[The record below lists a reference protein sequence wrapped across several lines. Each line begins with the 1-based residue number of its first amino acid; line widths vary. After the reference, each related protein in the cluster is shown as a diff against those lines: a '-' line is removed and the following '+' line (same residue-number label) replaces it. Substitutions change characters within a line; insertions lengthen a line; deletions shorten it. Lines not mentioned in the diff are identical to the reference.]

1 MPGGG
6 GPVYFYANLVETFLK
21 YAFKG
26 NDNVFKA
33 EGIMV
38 THSDADHKEGVQKL
52 LDKFPP
58 NQDPSPG
65 NAKFEFDGPLLF
77 NSSAIVRLGTINF
90 EEKILSSGDTIDGF
104 ENIFTFYHPS
114 AKRELYY
121 HNTRLPPAP
130 GPLPPPSPP
139 PTLPPGRSGTAI
151 YNPDSSNNNK
161 ASILLNISDPNNP
174 SEILVSLN
182 GDSVGYLVL
191 KALQGKN
198 PNVFKVPHHGSRK
211 NSIPLQAFEPDAK
224 KETSKMLA
232 ALALLQYAQA
242 IRPPPTNLVVTYQV
256 TEGNKSSFNSRFK
269 QQVEAFVVKEGLKYD
284 DMLLKLAS
292 EFKIKLTGSG
302 INVPNLLDTLEKRK
316 IQIEDNLVDPSVAST
331 QVYTNGM
338 GNLNLP
344 ANFDYDVTRKA
355 VLDDAKKRDNDVKKA
370 KIKEL
375 GGSIVPH
382 AFNLP
387 HKEAEAFGVILRSI
401 ESDRIFMENV
411 SLHLIT
417 SFYQEIKARNYF
429 ISSGDRHGHPNWQV
443 VSGIIQAAQITRQ
456 TDPSYTCRLLL
467 TSGNGIDDS
476 KLPANVPNDW
486 TTYVS
491 LQYFGGK
498 SASVTIDPST
508 NPMDVLNGAVEWKL
522 GTPLTPTALDT
533 LNDQYKTTAGALELK
548 TLRSAALGKKYV
560 VKPTG
565 QNYWLN
571 FVVDSVTN
579 DRNFQLA
586 TTVTTLELT
595 NTAFTKVE
603 LGSKKEIVFTLSLK
617 NSSNDVALIYG
628 LIGSQ
633 SGTVS
638 YKLFKMVVN
647 AAGDKEW
654 HYFYESAG
662 VLATSTNNADG
673 SYFVFQNPPKSSSR
687 SRSRVHHSRDI
698 SVSIEHG
705 LPINAVLNAMLQN
718 DPDIADVPDSLQTAF
733 FINFLYWRA
742 DESST
747 VTSTTATLVM
757 QIPASRNTF
766 YSFEITSAKLEVVIS
781 NKRIDVVIEASSD
794 GASYVLRLPRMRLTR
809 FQSSHNETLVKD
821 KTPDSEDS
829 RLTNTM
835 KATTPGIIAV
845 TPLSLTE
852 FLEWIEYSGD
862 DNIVSSQTVLDLVVP
877 QVTSQLLASEQ
888 LSECPDLFQF
898 INTMLSWNVDS
909 SSSFGILNN
918 ALNSANIDLFL
929 PSSSQQF
936 KEFTVSSTSI
946 LIENPMTAS
955 LTMQLQLNVMD
966 SDGHPMTVTYQ
977 IEQLIEDFFQTFEDY
992 LKALGV
998 QDDPS
1003 SYNLFDSVMF
1013 LLGSETDGFLSL
1025 ASFTRAMINTVF
1037 DWNVDLKS
1045 SIVRYASSPVGPK
1058 LLEATLAASI
1068 PDEGNTM
1075 DLGIS
1080 NVFQLKS
1087 LAFKVPD
1094 VFNSNQ
1100 EETTSPYFTA
1110 DVTVGDKSATITA
1123 VTPQGD
1129 DLPSL
1134 KVELTQSIG
1143 LNDIVS
1149 FLGLDSNIANA
1160 HVPLL
1165 SSLLN
1170 DIQITSAGFTI
1181 QQKVLNSNQSWL
1193 SSVFFAVQFSN
1204 VGSYLPSAFSSLED
1218 IEAQVVI
1225 YQPLLS
1231 LRKISVNVRFNF
1243 AVSVQGSDGNTENVN
1258 LAAILSAE
1266 PVQVTNQADSSYN
1279 FSIAIEISSN
1289 TVDRSDGLSLSDIL
1303 TAFGLGAAVSSAESI
1318 PFIKSLLQ
1326 NVVLRELRV
1335 TLNTASKSIQSFLL
1349 KVYIP
1354 SWKLFDNKVELSEFE
1369 IYLSYSNGD
1378 WETSFEGN
1386 AVFDEEYPITVRFDL
1401 VSDVNQ
1407 EASFSFSN
1415 LNYEFTIQKFL
1426 SVFGLGGL
1434 DSIPVLGQVL
1444 SVAVTDAKLSLQ
1456 KTDSGVIA
1464 TEGQVSL
1471 YKESI
1476 NLGSIFHLSQVSAT
1490 IGFVR
1495 TEESNYVFGFS
1506 VEGFINQKVYL
1517 SVAYDPNTQV
1527 LSGQVLIASFQTAD
1541 LSDAVGAFLQS
1552 SSESLSNNSLYSS
1565 VSDSFT
1571 AAISV
1576 AFEWKSGN
1584 FSLKNLIVDLRN
1596 VFSIGPINL
1605 EQLRFEYSKTD
1616 TSPPADDTG
1625 DTPLL
1630 LAGSQIKLLGVLTGE
1645 PDKTFSAIVEF
1656 DLNKDTTGASTI
1668 TASIRPAKENT
1679 LTLLSFLSLFGI
1691 TPPTVP
1697 TIEGQDTPNFFDL
1710 ALKEGSFV
1718 LSLPD
1723 YSVTSLHVKVETT
1736 NAVSL
1741 LDSPQITLE
1750 NLSFEV
1756 SYSTSDSPTTTG
1768 SLLGVI
1774 TLLGIKIVVQGS
1786 KETNGVVFRAVV
1798 GPESADLQE
1807 FIQTLSPADTTSP
1820 AIPSDVGLP
1829 QPMPVYIAEIIIGL
1843 LTDKKTITFK
1853 GASQLQWNIDL
1864 GFTNFQILELGGLV
1878 NYVQM
1883 RTGDMSSEFSAYVTG
1898 KFQFSSSILMEAELH
1913 FGVNIDTALAVLVT
1927 DASQV
1932 KVDSVADNLLMFN
1945 QSETPTDSSSSPSS
1959 SEPPSGAIAF
1969 QDLLPSSTSSL
1980 ANLTSAYMNL
1990 NLSQSVFLLL
2000 GQVESL
2006 GSGFLLAGKFSPQQ
2020 TRYGYA
2026 FGISLPQGFR
2036 FSQLLS
2042 ALAPIDDI
2050 VQVRNA
2056 TCVVMS
2062 MENAKVND
2070 VVEKMKA
2077 AKNSTVLPEDAGGL
2091 VFPFSDL
2098 QLDEATKNLTITKG
2112 MSFYAEFDIPA
2123 LGSDSIFHSI
2133 IQISSSPDIPAV
2145 IISAVIASDPTESE
2159 FRAHLAQIILLGL
2172 LEFNDVTL
2180 IYRPNSL
2187 VTLELHGTITIHL
2200 GDTSYSFYGS
2210 FTLTKTEA
2218 VFSVTSDPSQQVT
2231 IHEPLGMFG
2240 ISLEE
2245 ARLTLT
2251 YNFPEDGQKSSSME
2265 IAASV
2270 NFYSSDSLNPSDE
2283 GEETPEPVLTL
2294 SGLVAFRNYSPVV
2307 VSITISPTEPLT
2319 IADLVATVFN
2329 WQYNLDFLNIGFVG
2343 GQIYYAN
2350 LPEGENS
2357 ITIED
2362 VEYDSGYHISA
2373 DTEIFDIVFTVAAD
2387 IPLDK
2392 SQISITGYAN
2402 QPIDLGFAKFT
2413 GKMDSDPSQPDESR
2427 SPQLTFTTSSS
2438 STSISIGIGLILFGV
2453 PLATADIGYNLT
2465 KEVFTGTLTYSG
2477 SIGFIQNP
2485 SISFEWSS
2493 ESGFNVT
2500 SFPMSGG
2507 FDFDLMDKIKNYQD
2521 SCGDLVD
2528 LAFKEAVQTQFN
2540 INTNIA
2546 KTTQPDDFLAEIQ
2559 ITGTYDVLLAGEAK
2573 IASVPIP
2580 DLSVGIPREDNFSLN
2595 TLPQFILDLFTQN
2608 ADRIVQ
2614 QIIDNPERLAAI
2626 LSIVALKTVSQKVIQ
2641 TLVCRDV
2648 DEEDLDPDETGEDA
2662 TEDDFDE
2669 VDEFEEEFDE
2679 FVEEF
2684 EELLEIGEE
2693 LGELGTL
2700 AAGAEEAGEGII
2712 VLLGGIIGAIAAIL
2726 AFFSIGNYSEKK
2738 KNAEER
2744 KKQTEEKKRQIREKM
2759 EAALDIRQAPI
2770 ATFTPPNQL
2779 NVSWD
2784 PLAKSGAQYHL
2795 VVTGTLLPPPG
2806 SEASDPVAIYDDII
2820 SQTQQLV
2827 TSQQFYNTVGIYVTV
2842 NATLTA
2848 TNAGY
2853 TATYDGQSYITEVPN
2868 VHPTLHAPAQ
2878 VSATFEHDTLRIM
2891 ASASSVNRA
2900 TAYHFELVE
2909 GTDAPYTVVTQSTYT
2924 VPQDSE
2930 STTNAISVS
2939 FDHSSIPS
2947 TANGPFKVRCQAVGE
2962 SGSGIATSTNTYSTS
2977 LSLVPPPRQL
2987 TLALSHFE
2995 ELNQDITLNWRLPQS
3010 TDQDSISGFVCRI
3023 VHKESSTVLVSY
3035 DVEKPAS
3042 EEGQP
3047 PPDILTTHSFTI
3059 GSMVQALTSN
3069 DLIPDPPASIELE
3082 AQVNAV
3088 GISSAEIDSIFT
3100 ASTITS
3106 LKPPEQVE
3114 FDFSVDDNVLNIAW
3128 KYTQETGIYGIEI
3141 ANENPEVVFS
3151 KRVTVSRDDSQPQD
3165 TSEPASGDQK
3175 VSYGV
3180 PYSDLSSINDPT
3192 VNYTV
3197 QLTAVTT
3204 GNENLDSLVP
3214 GKNSNSLQILPAP
3227 TEISLQFNQE
3237 TGNVDAEF
3245 NSVASASGYLFKLSS
3260 NSTVLASVTIPKPT
3274 AQSDPPSDS
3283 VINGSLS
3290 VNSFIDQLAGGDQV
3304 SGTVQALGG
3313 GDYLSSSALTFAT
3326 ILTVLQPPSNI
3337 TYMYSFS
3344 PTLESVTITCSQIDT
3359 VFEYLL
3365 GLSNSINNDVV
3376 SWKYTVLDLPGI
3388 PVSVTFLINTLN
3400 KSDVEEWKV
3409 FAQSLGDAT
3418 HLSSPRS
3425 FLENTV
3431 HVLPQPEVQQPSFDT
3446 SYDVLTVTWPPV
3458 ANAVSYSLSVTA
3470 MKSDLELFSTNKTIS
3485 APADGQDVIATINM
3499 NNSDPEWDSTLEDL
3513 TSLTGK
3519 VVAIGADY
3527 YISSSPGL
3535 MPTIERFAPPQNL
3548 QYGYDSDSDLITL
3561 TCVAVAEV
3569 SQYTL
3574 GLRSATNPDTTL
3586 SITVNKNGNQASVS
3600 LSGNDLINANGGE
3613 WMIFG
3618 ESAGDSTHFP
3628 SMELTLESN
3637 VKVRDAPVVN
3647 SFTYSA
3653 SNQMLSLAWSS
3664 VQGASEYSINVTYR
3678 NTNNQDNS
3686 FQVSSPQGQTSL
3698 QIDMSQ
3704 HVHNWSTVFETV
3716 ASIVATIK
3724 AVGYGYYITSSTQSS
3739 PTLQRLST
3747 PGNAMITSDYYV
3759 VITTWSAVP
3768 LSTGYTVTVY
3778 YNGVQHGPQKIYENR
3793 LSMGLQQLQQ
3803 GYVGPVYIV
3812 QVKIRADSNGSQ
3824 LPSLTAFAEQV
3835 FHNVNYGFGVY
3846 GGPFYAGKVLIHDS
3860 RGHAGPIS
3868 ASKVLSRDY
3877 GGPASAAKVLRRETR
3892 GHEKLPLP
3900 LEIYES
3906 QEFGGRGGQGFSD
3919 PIEDYIPAI
3928 VGIKAIKICHQ
3939 AVIES
3944 IQVTYLLADGSTY
3957 VAPKHGGNR
3966 GTETYIEFD
3975 AREELRKVFGQSN
3988 NLVINQ
3994 LTFVTK
4000 SANGIEKKY
4009 GPFGQTRV
4017 HPFPFEVTGKIF
4029 CVFGRSG
4036 LSLDAIGFYMASN
4049 PIETISSP
4057 THGGSGGAHF
4067 NDPISTHSPQI
4078 VGIRALRIR
4087 HGNQVDSIQATYILE
4102 DGATWVAPKH
4112 GGSGGSESYIQFDAG
4127 EFITIVDGKTNG
4139 TLVDQFTFT
4148 TEKGDG
4154 SVRKYGPYGNTGQT
4168 AFSVS
4173 GHVIGLLGKSGNLL
4187 DAIGFHFAQIS
4198 LKSVSTSRRFG
4209 GNGGRPFSD
4218 DVSTHKPEI
4227 TGIKAIR
4234 IRHGKHID
4242 SIQAT
4247 YRRADGST
4255 WAAPRHG
4262 GSGGRESYIQF
4273 ADNEDIIHME
4283 GKTNNVIVD
4292 QLTFVTRKGDGS
4304 QGKYGPFGKTGKTPF
4319 AVDGKILWFFGLA
4332 GNLLDSVGVF
4342 YIP

>member
-1 MPGGG
+1 MPGGR
-6 GPVYFYANLVETFLK
+6 GPVFFFANLIETLLR
-21 YAFKG
+21 YTRKG
-26 NDNVFKA
+26 DVFRA

-77 NSSAIVRLGTINF
+77 NSSAIVRLGAINF
-90 EEKILSSGDTIDGF
+90 QQKVLSSGDTIDGF
-104 ENIFTFYHPS
+104 ENIFTFYFPG
-114 AKRELYY
+114 AKGELYY
-121 HNTRLPPAP
+121 HNTKLPPAP
-130 GPLPPPSPP
+130 GPPAPPAPAPILPPS
-139 PTLPPGRSGTAI
+139 SGTAI
-151 YNPDSSNNNK
+151 YNPDSSDNNK
-161 ASILLNISDPNNP
+161 ASILLNISDPNNH
-174 SEILVSLN
+174 SDVQVSLN

-211 NSIPLQAFEPDAK
+211 NSIPLQAFEPNAK
-224 KETSKMLA
+224 DETSKNVA
-232 ALALLQYAQA
+232 AHALLQFMLVP
-242 IRPPPTNLVVTYQV
+242 RPAAADLVVTSQI
-256 TEGNKSSFNSRFK
+256 TFGNKSSFNDKFGEQTRVYGAGTPK
-269 QQVEAFVVKEGLKYD
+269 RAKVVVREGFKYD
-284 DMLLKLAS
+284 DMFLKLAT
-292 EFKIKLTGSG
+292 EFRNKLIASG
-302 INVPNLLDTLEKRK
+302 INVPNLLDTLQKRK
-316 IQIEDNLVDPSVAST
+316 DKIEENLRDTSVDST
-331 QVYTNGM
+331 QVYTYGM
-338 GNLNLP
+338 DGLNLP
-344 ANFDYDVTRKA
+344 VAFNYDAARRA
-355 VLDDAKKRDNDVKKA
+355 VLKDAATRDDAI
-370 KIKEL
+370 KIAL
-375 GGSIVPH
+375 GVLPAG
-382 AFNLP
+382 ANLP
-387 HKEAEAFGVILRSI
+387 YKEKDAFI
-401 ESDRIFMENV
+401 ELFKYLKTDRIFAGKV

-417 SFYQEIKARNYF
+417 SFYQEIKARTYF
-429 ISSGDRHGHPNWQV
+429 ISSGDQHQHPNWQV
-443 VSGIIQAAQITRQ
+443 VGGIIQAAQITKK
-456 TDPSYTCRLLL
+456 TEPAYTCRLLL
-467 TSGNGIDDS
+467 TSGNGIDEDN
-476 KLPANVPNDW
+476 LPDNTTDDW
-486 TTYVS
+486 TQYVS
-491 LQYFGGK
+491 LQYFGGQT
-498 SASVTIDPST
+498 ASVSIDPSA
-508 NPMDVLNGAVEWKL
+508 NPMNVLNGAVEWQK
-522 GTPLTPTALDT
+522 GIPLQPDVLI
-533 LNDQYKTTAGALELK
+533 DQYKKTAGALELK
-548 TLRSAALGKKYV
+548 KLRSAAFGKKYV

-565 QNYWLN
+565 HNYWLN
-571 FVVDSVTN
+571 FVVDPVTN
-579 DRNFQLA
+579 NVNFQLDAASA
-586 TTVTTLELT
+586 TLQLT
-595 NTAFTKVE
+595 NTAFAEVKVG
-603 LGSKKEIVFTLSLK
+603 LKPEIVFTLTLE
-617 NSSNDVALIYG
+617 NSSKDAAFIFG
-628 LIGSQ
+628 LIGSNVSQ
-633 SGTVS
+633 GGITS
-638 YKLFKMVVN
+638 YKLFQKVLN
-647 AAGDKEW
+647 AGIEEW
-654 HYFYESAG
+654 HYLYVSAG
-662 VLATSTNNADG
+662 ALATSTDHTVA
-673 SYFVFQNPPKSSSR
+673 SYFVFQEPPKGSPRVRR
-687 SRSRVHHSRDI
+687 SVPAYSTPAPSLSNYLIEV
-698 SVSIEHG
+698 SVPPIEEKTA
-705 LPINAVLNAMLQN
+705 NAILQLLLN
-718 DPDIADVPDSLQTAF
+718 DPDHADVPQSLQAGF
-733 FINFLYWRA
+733 FPKFLNWKVV
-742 DESST
+742 DSST
-747 VTSTTATLVM
+747 ITSTVASLIM
-757 QIPASRNTF
+757 EIPTSGNTI
-766 YSFEITSAKLEVVIS
+766 YSFVIRSAWLDVMIPE
-781 NKRIDVVIEASSD
+781 KRIDLFIEVIDSGAIFVIE
-794 GASYVLRLPRMRLTR
+794 LTRMRWTQDL
-809 FQSSHNETLVKD
+809 SSGVLTLVKD
-821 KTPDSEDS
+821 KTPEVPIPTVS
-829 RLTNTM
+829 RRAVDVPSTLTLQ
-835 KATTPGIIAV
+835 A
-845 TPLSLTE
+845 
-852 FLEWIEYSGD
+852 FLEWIDYPGD
-862 DNIVSSQTVLDLVVP
+862 TRIVSSQTVLDLTVAQ
-877 QVTSQLLASEQ
+877 QVASQLLTSGK
-888 LSECPDLFQF
+888 LSKESALYKF
-898 INTMLSWNVDS
+898 IQAMLSWNVDLT
-909 SSSFGILNN
+909 SSFEVLND
-918 ALNSANIDLFL
+918 ALSSADITLIQ

-936 KEFTVSSTSI
+936 KDLSVSSTKI
-946 LIENPMTAS
+946 FIKNPKTSNLSMK
-955 LTMQLQLNVMD
+955 LQLVATD
-966 SDGHPMTVTYQ
+966 SDGLQVTLTYVL
-977 IEQLIEDFFQTFEDY
+977 EQLIEEFVQAFQDY
-992 LKALGV
+992 LRALGIR
-998 QDDPS
+998 DDPS
-1003 SYNLFDSVMF
+1003 SYNLFDSVML

-1025 ASFTRAMINTVF
+1025 SSFTRALVSKVF
-1037 DWNVDLKS
+1037 QWEVNLTTS
-1045 SIVRYASSPVGPK
+1045 FVRYASSPIGPK

-1075 DLGIS
+1075 DLGI
-1080 NVFQLKS
+1080 NKVFQLKS
-1087 LAFKVPD
+1087 LAFKVPN
-1094 VFNSNQ
+1094 VFQPNQ
-1100 EETTSPYFTA
+1100 ENITAPHLTA
-1110 DVTVGDKSATITA
+1110 DVTVGDKSARITA

-1134 KVELTQSIG
+1134 KVELTQSIS

-1149 FLGLDSNIANA
+1149 FLGLDSSIANA

-1165 SSLLN
+1165 SSLLK

-1218 IEAQVVI
+1218 IEAQVVV

-1231 LRKISVNVRFNF
+1231 LRKISVKVRFNF

-1279 FSIAIEISSN
+1279 FSVAIQISSN
-1289 TVDRSDGLSLSDIL
+1289 TVDPSEGLSLSAIL

-1326 NVVLRELRV
+1326 NVLLRELRV
-1335 TLNTASKSIQSFLL
+1335 TFNTASKSIQSFLL

-1354 SWKLFDNKVELSEFE
+1354 SWKLFGNKVELSEFE

-1378 WETSFEGN
+1378 WATSFEGN
-1386 AVFDEEYPITVRFDL
+1386 AVFDEEYPITIRFDL

-1415 LNYEFTIQKFL
+1415 LNYDFTIQKFL
-1426 SVFGLGGL
+1426 SVFGLGSLGN
-1434 DSIPVLGQVL
+1434 IPVLGQVL
-1444 SVAVTDAKLSLQ
+1444 SVAVTDAKLTIQ
-1456 KTDSGVIA
+1456 KNDSGVIA

-1527 LSGQVLIASFQTAD
+1527 LSGKALIASFQTAD

-1552 SSESLSNNSLYSS
+1552 SALSKNSVYSS

-1576 AFEWKSGN
+1576 AFEWKSGD

-1616 TSPPADDTG
+1616 TSPPADDTS
-1625 DTPLL
+1625 DKQLL
-1630 LAGSQIKLLGVLTGE
+1630 PAGSQIKLLGVLTGK

-1710 ALKEGSFV
+1710 ALKEGSVV

-1736 NAVSL
+1736 NAVNL

-1756 SYSTSDSPTTTG
+1756 NYSKSASPTTTG

-1774 TLLGIKIVVQGS
+1774 TLLGIKIAMQGS
-1786 KETNGVVFRAVV
+1786 KETNGTVFKAVV

-1807 FIQTLSPADTTSP
+1807 FIKTLSPADTTSP

-1829 QPMPVYIAEIIIGL
+1829 QPMPVYMAALIIGL

-1878 NYVQM
+1878 NYIKM
-1883 RTGDMSSEFSAYVTG
+1883 RTGDMTSEFSAYVTG

-1913 FGVNIDTALAVLVT
+1913 FGANIDTALAVLVS
-1927 DASQV
+1927 DASQI
-1932 KVDSVADNLLMFN
+1932 KVDAVADNLLKFN
-1945 QSETPTDSSSSPSS
+1945 QSETPTDSSSSSPSS
-1959 SEPPSGAIAF
+1959 SETPTGAIAF
-1969 QDLLPSSTSSL
+1969 NDLLPSSTSSL
-1980 ANLTSAYMNL
+1980 VNLTSAYMNL

-2000 GQVESL
+2000 GQIASL

-2050 VQVRNA
+2050 VQVRKA

-2098 QLDEATKNLTITKG
+2098 QLDDATKNLTITKG

-2145 IISAVIASDPTESE
+2145 IISAIIASDPTESE
-2159 FRAHLAQIILLGL
+2159 FRAHLAQVILLGL

-2218 VFSVTSDPSQQVT
+2218 VFSVTSDPNQQVT

-2245 ARLTLT
+2245 ARLTLR
-2251 YNFPEDGQKSSSME
+2251 YDFPEDGPKTSSME

-2307 VSITISPTEPLT
+2307 VSVTISPTEPLT
-2319 IADLVATVFN
+2319 IADLVATIFK

-2362 VEYDSGYHISA
+2362 VEYNSGYHISA
-2373 DTEIFDIVFTVAAD
+2373 DTEIFDIVFTIAAD

-2413 GKMDSDPSQPDESR
+2413 GKKDSDPSQPDESK

-2465 KEVFTGTLTYSG
+2465 KKVFTGTLTYSG

-2493 ESGFNVT
+2493 ESGFKVT

-2507 FDFDLMDKIKNYQD
+2507 FDFDLLDKLKNYKD
-2521 SCGDLVD
+2521 SCGQLVD
-2528 LAFKEAVQTQFN
+2528 LAFKEAVQTKFN

-2559 ITGTYDVLLAGEAK
+2559 ITGTYDILLAGKAK

-2580 DLSVGIPREDNFSLN
+2580 DLSVGIPREDDFSLN
-2595 TLPQFILDLFTQN
+2595 KLPQFILDLFTKN

-2626 LSIVALKTVSQKVIQ
+2626 LGIVALKTVTQKAIQ
-2641 TLVCRDV
+2641 TLVCRKV
-2648 DEEDLDPDETGEDA
+2648 DTDDIDPDETGEDP
-2662 TEDDFDE
+2662 TEDDFNEADDAE
-2669 VDEFEEEFDE
+2669 NDFNDLAD
-2679 FVEEF
+2679 EF
-2684 EELLEIGEE
+2684 EELLE
-2693 LGELGTL
+2693 LGELGEAGGA
-2700 AAGAEEAGEGII
+2700 AAGAEGAAEGALGI
-2712 VLLGGIIGAIAAIL
+2712 LGGILGAIAAIL
-2726 AFFSIGNYSEKK
+2726 AFFNIGNYKK
-2738 KNAEER
+2738 KKQEAEER
-2744 KKQTEEKKRQIREKM
+2744 QRRIEEAKRKLREKM
-2759 EAALDIRQAPI
+2759 EAALDMKQGAT

-2779 NVSWD
+2779 NVSWN
-2784 PLAKSGAQYHL
+2784 PLAESAAQYHL

-2806 SEASDPVAIYDDII
+2806 SVGSGTVTVYDSVIP
-2820 SQTQQLV
+2820 QAQQLI
-2827 TSQQFYNTVGIYVTV
+2827 TSQQFYNAVGISVTV

-2848 TNAGY
+2848 TRDGHTSTFNGKSY
-2853 TATYDGQSYITEVPN
+2853 TTEVPN
-2868 VHPTLHAPAQ
+2868 VHPTLHAPVQ
-2878 VSATFEHDTLRIM
+2878 VSATFEHDNLRIM
-2891 ASASSVNRA
+2891 ANASSVNHA

-2909 GTDAPYTVVTQSTYT
+2909 GTDAPFTVISQSTYT
-2924 VPQDSE
+2924 VPQDSG
-2930 STTNAISVS
+2930 STPTNNISVS

-2962 SGSGIATSTNTYSTS
+2962 SGSGIATSEYTYSTS
-2977 LSLVPPPRQL
+2977 LTLIPPPKQL
-2987 TLALSHFE
+2987 NLALSHFE
-2995 ELNQDITLNWRLPQS
+2995 ESSQDITLNWRLPQS
-3010 TDQDSISGFVCRI
+3010 TDQDSLSGFLCRI

-3047 PPDILTTHSFTI
+3047 PPDIPTTHSFTI
-3059 GSMVQALTSN
+3059 GSVVQALTSN
-3069 DLIPDPPASIELE
+3069 NLIPDPPASIELE

-3088 GISSAEIDSIFT
+3088 GTSSAEIDSIFT
-3100 ASTITS
+3100 ASTVTS
-3106 LKPPEQVE
+3106 LKPPEEVG
-3114 FDFSVDDNVLNIAW
+3114 FDFTVDDSVLNISW
-3128 KYTQETGIYGIEI
+3128 KYTQETGTYGIEI
-3141 ANENPEVVFS
+3141 TDEKPEVVFS
-3151 KRVTVSRDDSQPQD
+3151 KSVTVNKDDSHPQD
-3165 TSEPASGDQK
+3165 TSEPDSEDQK
-3175 VSYGV
+3175 VSYNV

-3204 GNENLDSLVP
+3204 GNENLDSMVP
-3214 GKNSNSLQILPAP
+3214 GKASNSLQILPAP
-3227 TEISLQFNQE
+3227 TEISLQFNPE
-3237 TGNVDAEF
+3237 TGNVNAEF
-3245 NSVASASGYLFKLSS
+3245 NSVPNASGYLFQLSS
-3260 NSTVLASVTIPKPT
+3260 NSTVLASVAIPKPT
-3274 AQSDPPSDS
+3274 AQSDPPSES

-3313 GDYLSSSALTFAT
+3313 GDYLSSSSLTFST
-3326 ILTVLQPPSNI
+3326 VLTVFQPPSNI
-3337 TYMYSFS
+3337 SYSFS
-3344 PTLESVTITCSQIDT
+3344 PTEETVTIVCSQIDT
-3359 VFEYLL
+3359 VSEYLL
-3365 GLSNSINNDVV
+3365 GLSNEINSDVV
-3376 SWKYTVLDLPGI
+3376 SMKDTLADNQ
-3388 PVSVTFLINTLN
+3388 VSVTLSINALN
-3400 KSDVEEWKV
+3400 QSDVEEWKV
-3409 FAQSLGDAT
+3409 FTQSLGDAT

-3425 FLENTV
+3425 FLEDTV
-3431 HVLPQPEVQQPSFDT
+3431 HVLPQPEVQQPSFDA

-3458 ANAVSYSLSVTA
+3458 ANAVSYSLSVSA
-3470 MKSDLELFSTNKTIS
+3470 MKGDLELFSTKKAIS
-3485 APADGQDVIATINM
+3485 APADGQDVIATISM
-3499 NNSDPEWDSTLEDL
+3499 NSSDPEWDSTLEDL
-3513 TSLTGK
+3513 TTLTGK

-3535 MPTIERFAPPQNL
+3535 MPPFGRFDPPQNL

-3561 TCVAVAEV
+3561 TCDAVAEL
-3569 SQYTL
+3569 SKYTL
-3574 GLRSATNPDTTL
+3574 GLRSVKNPDTTI
-3586 SITVNKNGNQASVS
+3586 SKTVDKNGNQASVS
-3600 LSGNDLINANGGE
+3600 LSGNDLRNTNGGE

-3637 VKVRDAPVVN
+3637 VKVLDAPVVN

-3664 VQGASEYSINVTYR
+3664 VQGTSEYRISVTYTDF
-3678 NTNNQDNS
+3678 NGQDNS
-3686 FQVSSPQGQTSL
+3686 FEVSSPQGQTSL
-3698 QIDMSQ
+3698 QIDMNQ
-3704 HVHNWSTVFETV
+3704 NVQNWSTVFEAV

-3724 AVGYGYYITSSTQSS
+3724 AAGSGYYISSSTQSY
-3739 PTLQRLST
+3739 PTIQRLST
-3747 PGNAMITSDYYV
+3747 PGNVAITSDSNNV
-3759 VITTWSAVP
+3759 TVTWSAVSS
-3768 LSTGYTVTVY
+3768 STGYIAVVKV
-3778 YNGVQHGPQKIYENR
+3778 NGTQSVSQEVKENR
-3793 LSMGLQQLQQ
+3793 LVIPLDDLIQDSGSSPM
-3803 GYVGPVYIV
+3803 YH
-3812 QVKIRADSNGSQ
+3812 IRAEITASDSNGSH
-3824 LPSLTAFAEQV
+3824 LPSAPGIAEKDIQV
-3835 FHNVNYGFGVY
+3835 KQFQ
-3846 GGPFYAGKVLIHDS
+3846 K
-3860 RGHAGPIS
+3860 
-3868 ASKVLSRDY
+3868 
-3877 GGPASAAKVLRRETR
+3877 
-3892 GHEKLPLP
+3892 
-3900 LEIYES
+3900 S
-3906 QEFGGRGGQGFSD
+3906 QQFGGRGGSAFDD
-3919 PIEDYIPAI
+3919 PVETHSPSI
-3928 VGIKAIKICHQ
+3928 VGIKAIRIRHGNQ
-3939 AVIES
+3939 IDS

-3957 VAPKHGGNR
+3957 VAPKHGGN
-3966 GTETYIEFD
+3966 GGSETYIQFD
-3975 AREELRKVFGQSN
+3975 SREEIVKVLGETN
-3988 NLVINQ
+3988 NTLVDQ
-3994 LTFVTK
+3994 MTFVTK
-4000 SANGIEKKY
+4000 SANGIKKKY
-4009 GPFGQTRV
+4009 GPFGKTGQT
-4017 HPFPFEVTGKIF
+4017 PFQVTGKIIG
-4029 CVFGRSG
+4029 VFGRG
-4036 LSLDAIGFYMASN
+4036 GNLLDAIGFYMVSI

-4057 THGGSGGAHF
+4057 THGGSGGTYF

-4087 HGNQVDSIQATYILE
+4087 RGNQVDSIQATYILE

-4127 EFITIVDGKTNG
+4127 EFITRVDGKTNG

-4148 TEKGDG
+4148 TEKADG
-4154 SVRKYGPYGNTGQT
+4154 TVRKYGPYGNTGRT

-4173 GHVIGLLGKSGNLL
+4173 GHVIGLLGRSGNLL
-4187 DAIGFHFAQIS
+4187 DAIGFHYTGIPP
-4198 LKSVSTSRRFG
+4198 KIISTSQRFG
-4209 GNGGRPFSD
+4209 GNGGRSYSD
-4218 DVSTHKPEI
+4218 NVSTHKPEI

-4234 IRHGKHID
+4234 IRHGNQVD

-4255 WAAPRHG
+4255 WVAPRHG

-4273 ADNEDIIHME
+4273 ADNENIIRME
-4283 GKTNNVIVD
+4283 GKTNNVLVD
-4292 QLTFVTRKGDGS
+4292 QLTFVTRKGDGT
-4304 QGKYGPFGKTGKTPF
+4304 QGRYGPFGRTGRTPF
-4319 AVDGKILWFFGLA
+4319 AVDGKILGFFGRA
-4332 GNLLDSVGVF
+4332 GNLLDSVAVY